1 VNKTNF
7 TLYPNPVQS
16 NIIYFNTNNPSKIE
30 VYTITG
36 KLILSKNLKNDAESL
51 DVSGLNQG
59 LYLVKMT
66 TNFGVQVKKLIRQ

>member
-1 VNKTNF
+1 MM
-7 TLYPNPVQS
+7 
-16 NIIYFNTNNPSKIE
+16 
-30 VYTITG
+30 
-36 KLILSKNLKNDAESL
+36 SL